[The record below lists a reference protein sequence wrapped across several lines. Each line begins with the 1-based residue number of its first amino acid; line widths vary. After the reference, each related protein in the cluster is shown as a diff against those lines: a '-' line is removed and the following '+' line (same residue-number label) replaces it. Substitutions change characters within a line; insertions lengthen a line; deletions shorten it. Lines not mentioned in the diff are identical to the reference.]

1 MTTGTATADRLLSAA
16 EAAAKLGV
24 EIHTLHHWH
33 ARHSGPP
40 VAAGRDRVLAYW
52 RSDLEAWLDRL
63 GRLGTGQEASAA
75 GRFLRA

>member
-1 MTTGTATADRLLSAA
+1 MAASMAKPKPDRLLTAA

-33 ARHSGPP
+33 ARHFGPP
-40 VAAGRDRVLAYW
+40 VAAAPDLALAYW

-63 GRLGTGQEASAA
+63 GAV
-75 GRFLRA
+75 

>member
-1 MTTGTATADRLLSAA
+1 MAASTASPGTDRLLTVS

-33 ARHSGPP
+33 ARHFGPP
-40 VAAGRDRVLAYW
+40 VAAGRNLSLAYW

-63 GRLGTGQEASAA
+63 GNV
-75 GRFLRA
+75 

>member
-1 MTTGTATADRLLSAA
+1 MAASTATPGADRLLTAA

-33 ARHSGPP
+33 ARHFGPP
-40 VAAGRDRVLAYW
+40 VVAGPDLALAYW

-63 GRLGTGQEASAA
+63 GET
-75 GRFLRA
+75 

>member
-1 MTTGTATADRLLSAA
+1 MVASMTRPGTDRLLTAA

-33 ARHSGPP
+33 ARHFGPP
-40 VAAGRDRVLAYW
+40 VVTGRDLALAYW

-63 GRLGTGQEASAA
+63 GNV
-75 GRFLRA
+75 